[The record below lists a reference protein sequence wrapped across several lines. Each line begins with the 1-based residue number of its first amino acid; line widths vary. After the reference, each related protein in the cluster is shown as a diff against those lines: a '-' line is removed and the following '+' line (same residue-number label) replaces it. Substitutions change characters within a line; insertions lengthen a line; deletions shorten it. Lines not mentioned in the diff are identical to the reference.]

1 MIVFRDWDQDMSSGR
16 IRALLSK
23 LCVGEERIL
32 PVSDGQLQKA
42 VQGEQILFITPM
54 TDDWLGYHQAF
65 VEAHKEQTASWIVLV
80 TGDDPVA
87 MQHIRWFFK
96 GRGIPLEL
104 FAVNEYE
111 PEELFRKIS
120 SVKVLN
126 KNKILLYSL
135 RPSCGKKT
143 LKKLLEQYLDG
154 WTIETAQED
163 PSDPSVNALEES
175 DASVKVI
182 VSDRF
187 EELVYAGQYSKEY
200 PFFVMT
206 MPDKQAALYLRSISG
221 QKREYGS
228 GWTQNELKALAGSI
242 GSSAEAVKKRL
253 FFVSP
258 LYELWEINETDPR
271 MDPGFVIWDDFGL
284 PVPRDEYCG
293 GSGNMK
299 TVRDFLSQFT
309 QGRKL
314 AEMIRTSGIM
324 K

>member
-1 MIVFRDWDQDMSSGR
+1 M
-16 IRALLSK
+16 
-23 LCVGEERIL
+23 
-32 PVSDGQLQKA
+32 
-42 VQGEQILFITPM
+42 
-54 TDDWLGYHQAF
+54 
-65 VEAHKEQTASWIVLV
+65 
-80 TGDDPVA
+80 
-87 MQHIRWFFK
+87 
-96 GRGIPLEL
+96 
-104 FAVNEYE
+104 
-111 PEELFRKIS
+111 
-120 SVKVLN
+120 
-126 KNKILLYSL
+126 
-135 RPSCGKKT
+135 
-143 LKKLLEQYLDG
+143 
-154 WTIETAQED
+154 
-163 PSDPSVNALEES
+163 NALEES

-271 MDPGFVIWDDFGL
+271 MDPRFVIWDDFGL